1 MRSFLK
7 MVSAVLV
14 LAMLMS
20 TLSIGTFADASS
32 TQTVTQSA
40 KEASV
45 DSYYY
50 RYTFDSLAVHRAC
63 GLVQKDTRQR
73 VCSY

>member
-20 TLSIGTFADASS
+20 TLSIGVFADTSS
-32 TQTVTQSA
+32 SQTVTRSA
-40 KEASV
+40 KEVSV

-50 RYTFDSLAVHRAC
+50 RYTFDSLPAARLSKVY
-63 GLVQKDTRQR
+63 L
-73 VCSY
+73 